1 MPERLRN
8 VAGTEVE
15 DFPPFVEQLVAS
27 VKKVKEEDLWHAGI
41 YKTRPVAVDLCLL
54 ARFRVYSA
62 VLSPTAM
69 RLCAIFT
76 LLSLEDPAGAAE
88 RWGGETPPQLALQ
101 YAPGTMDDEHVS
113 SQDLLEG
120 RGLGG

>member
-1 MPERLRN
+1 MQVYTRR
-8 VAGTEVE
+8 
-15 DFPPFVEQLVAS
+15 
-27 VKKVKEEDLWHAGI
+27 DL
-41 YKTRPVAVDLCLL
+41 AVDLFLL

-62 VLSPTAM
+62 VLSPTAL

-101 YAPGTMDDEHVS
+101 YAPGTMDDERVS

-120 RGLGG
+120 RGVGVKKRDGTYVGAL